1 MNKNNKNF
9 CAVLLCGGLGTRIS
23 SITKTIPKP
32 MIKVFNKPL
41 IFYSIEALLKSK
53 VSKII
58 LPLGYKGQIIENYV
72 KKKYKKD
79 LSKFLLIKTGRN
91 TSIFKRIIKVKTE
104 IKKYKSFL
112 LLNSDT
118 IFNFELNKLIEKHIK
133 SKNKI
138 TVSTS
143 IMKTSWGT
151 FECNKKNEIVKFSK
165 NNYLQN
171 YKLVDSNMIGIRNSG
186 IAVIETNCLDNLSDK
201 EKDFELNLYSKFIN
215 KKKIGLHI
223 FNNKFWEPVET
234 LSDLNMVKNNLKLKN
249 YFKKNYEKYT
259 S

>member
-1 MNKNNKNF
+1 MNKYNKSF

-41 IFYSIEALLKSK
+41 IFYSIEALLRSK

-72 KKKYKKD
+72 RKKYKKN
-79 LSKFLLIKTGRN
+79 LNKFVLIKTGKN
-91 TSIFKRIIKVKTE
+91 TSIFHRILKVKSE

-118 IFNFELNKLIEKHIK
+118 IFNFKLNKLIEKHIK
-133 SKNKI
+133 SKKKI
-138 TVSTS
+138 TVSAS

-151 FECNKKNEIVKFSK
+151 FEYNKKNEIVKFSK

-171 YKLVDSNMIGIRNSG
+171 YKLINSNINGIRNSG
-186 IAVIETNCLDNLSDK
+186 IAAIETECLDNLNNK

-215 KKKIGLHI
+215 KKQVGLYI
-223 FNNKFWEPVET
+223 FNNIFWEPVET
-234 LSDLNMVKNNLKLKN
+234 LSDLNMVKNNLRLKN
-249 YFKKNYEKYT
+249 FFKKNYG
-259 S
+259 